1 MKPVG
6 PSTGPLWGTS
16 HNLSPM
22 GRVLKAVKSPEYA
35 MLMFELI
42 LVPLLAAVLLTVL
55 AERIEHPTLSLNR
68 TANCCGV

>member
-1 MKPVG
+1 
-6 PSTGPLWGTS
+6 
-16 HNLSPM
+16 M

-42 LVPLLAAVLLTVL
+42 LVPLLAAGLLTVL